1 MLLAPENLTCRTTC
15 RSCGGPLDP
24 LLDLGSPAL
33 SSFVKPE
40 DPDPPSAPLAAV
52 ICQTCDLV
60 QLSVSVNPQ
69 LLYGEQYWYHSG
81 INEIMVEE
89 LNSIAK
95 EVCWR
100 VPLTRTTRVLD
111 IGANDGTLLHQYALL
126 RGDQCPTRMAVEP
139 AASLIHGLA
148 DKAHTVIHGYFPQGT
163 YAFPSASIQAITSI
177 ACFYDIEDPRAAVRE
192 IDRLLT
198 PVGVWILQLQD
209 LLQMVKATA
218 WDNFCFEHLTYYSLH
233 TFELLLRGTDLHVI
247 AVEPRTINGGSIRIV
262 VARRSQAPELS
273 VDDWRRAEAGLTRR
287 RLSVFAWEARE
298 HCQRLAETVRHYVMK
313 EGIPIDLYACSTKA
327 NTLLQWAAIHNGLI
341 RVGVERSPFK
351 VGLVTGG
358 TRIPIV
364 SEETWRADPAPI
376 CVLGA
381 WQFRDAVIQRESAYL
396 ERGGTFLVPLP
407 VMEVIR
413 GRS

>member
-1 MLLAPENLTCRTTC
+1 
-15 RSCGGPLDP
+15 
-24 LLDLGSPAL
+24 
-33 SSFVKPE
+33 
-40 DPDPPSAPLAAV
+40 
-52 ICQTCDLV
+52 
-60 QLSVSVNPQ
+60 
-69 LLYGEQYWYHSG
+69 
-81 INEIMVEE
+81 
-89 LNSIAK
+89 
-95 EVCWR
+95 
-100 VPLTRTTRVLD
+100 
-111 IGANDGTLLHQYALL
+111 
-126 RGDQCPTRMAVEP
+126 
-139 AASLIHGLA
+139 
-148 DKAHTVIHGYFPQGT
+148 VIHGYFPQGT